1 MLIALYALTG
11 VFAGFA
17 AGLFGVGGGLV
28 VVPVLLALFAIKGID
43 PSAAVHL
50 AIGTSLATI
59 VITSVS
65 STLTHRKRG
74 NVDWSIFKRY
84 GLGLVAGAIIGSITA
99 DMTPGP
105 ILRIAFGVFCIIMAA
120 QLAFGGQPKPSREL
134 PSFGPLTGAGI
145 VVGWISSL
153 FGIAGGGMTVPYLL
167 FHNVKTKMAVGT
179 SAAAGFP
186 IAVTGAIGYYFTG
199 LDNLQL
205 PPYSAGYLYMPA
217 FVAIVVLS
225 VPTAKFGADL
235 ASRLDPLLLKR
246 CFAGF
251 LTFVGCILVFGG

>member
-11 VFAGFA
+11 VFAGFS

-59 VITSVS
+59 VVTSIS
-65 STLTHRKRG
+65 STLTHRRRG
-74 NVDWSIFKRY
+74 NVDWGIFKRY
-84 GLGLVAGAIIGSITA
+84 GSGLVLGAIIGAITA
-99 DMTPGP
+99 DLTPGP
-105 ILRIAFGVFCIIMAA
+105 ILRVAFGIFCMVMAA
-120 QLAFGGQPKPSREL
+120 QLAFGGQPKPGRAL
-134 PSFGPLTGAGI
+134 PGWRGLSGAGL

-167 FHNVKTKMAVGT
+167 FHNVKTKLAVGT

-217 FVAIVVLS
+217 FISIVVLS
-225 VPTAKFGADL
+225 IPTAKLGAEI

-251 LTFVGCILVFGG
+251 LFSVGCVLVFGG